1 MEKKLIELIKNN
13 DHTCLL
19 CCERDA
25 SVKLSINRAK
35 YNDVV
40 ISMHVCS
47 ECLAK
52 MQNDIQKICE

>member
-1 MEKKLIELIKNN
+1 MKKLIELTKNN
-13 DHTCLL
+13 EHKCLL

-25 SVKLSINRAK
+25 EVKFSIKRAK
-35 YNDVV
+35 YDDTV
-40 ISMHVCS
+40 ISMHVCG

>member
-1 MEKKLIELIKNN
+1 MENRLIELTKNN
-13 DHTCLL
+13 ECKCLL

-25 SVKLSINRAK
+25 TVKFSINRVK
-35 YNDVV
+35 YGDVV
-40 ISMHVCS
+40 MSMHVCN

>member
-1 MEKKLIELIKNN
+1 MENKLIELTKDNECK
-13 DHTCLL
+13 CLL

-25 SVKLSINRAK
+25 EVKFSIKRAK
-35 YNDVV
+35 YDDVV

>member
-1 MEKKLIELIKNN
+1 MANKTIELTKNSEYK
-13 DHTCLL
+13 CLL

-25 SVKLSINRAK
+25 TAKLSIKRVK
-35 YNDVV
+35 DDDTV

-47 ECLAK
+47 ECLSK

>member
-1 MEKKLIELIKNN
+1 MKKKIIELTKNN
-13 DHTCLL
+13 EHQCLL

-25 SVKLSINRAK
+25 TVKFSIKRAK
-35 YNDVV
+35 YDDIVM
-40 ISMHVCS
+40 SMHVCS